1 MRITPGMVNLLGGV
15 HAICLFAVRRGD
27 RPIRTIYT
35 YYVSHRVYHIMSVAR
50 TSNTYTPRTKRQ
62 DFELMGKTTGTRK
75 KNTNKSG
82 TLKIQKKSAELKA
95 AAKLAAEQEARRRRK
110 AAGRYQREHEASLQE
125 WERKI
130 AELKAAAKL
139 AAEQE
144 ARRQREAK
152 RTPQPLFTPE
162 QRYEIHENWRKR
174 NQEAHEPG
182 FFERA
187 THELFEYFDPT
198 PKYRPN
204 AGPHMMSVAT
214 DANDIVTL
222 RKYWGN
228 IPDEDSQSKKVG
240 FAMLWLR
247 RYVVYTLYNKGVRMI
262 DGKLVNIPRDKAYED
277 EEITRVFNLIS
288 VQKTIDDLRKEAYS
302 PPPLPTGG
310 PSAPQIARYIEQMD
324 VQTIFDMVAKNTWR
338 TGVVV
343 RY

>member
-1 MRITPGMVNLLGGV
+1 MKPK
-15 HAICLFAVRRGD
+15 
-27 RPIRTIYT
+27 P
-35 YYVSHRVYHIMSVAR
+35 
-50 TSNTYTPRTKRQ
+50 
-62 DFELMGKTTGTRK
+62 
-75 KNTNKSG
+75 
-82 TLKIQKKSAELKA
+82 LKIQKKSDAELKA
-95 AAKLAAEQEARRRRK
+95 AAKLAAGQEAKRRRK

-152 RTPQPLFTPE
+152 RTLQPLFTLQE
-162 QRYEIHENWRKR
+162 RYDIHDKWQKKRKPK
-174 NQEAHEPG
+174 AHEPG

-262 DGKLVNIPRDKAYED
+262 DGKLYNIPRDKAYNG
-277 EEITRVFNLIS
+277 EEITRVENLIS
-288 VQKTIDDLRKEAYS
+288 VQKTIVDLRKEAYS
-302 PPPLPTGG
+302 PPPLPKGK
-310 PSAPQIARYIEQMD
+310 PSALQIAHYIEQMD

-343 RY
+343 RH